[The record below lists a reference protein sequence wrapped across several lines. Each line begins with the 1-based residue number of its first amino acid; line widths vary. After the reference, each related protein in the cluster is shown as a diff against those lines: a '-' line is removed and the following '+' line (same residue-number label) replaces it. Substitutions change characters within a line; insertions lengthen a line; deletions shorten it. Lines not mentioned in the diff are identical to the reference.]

1 MNIADWAVSVMEAL
15 GSIGAGLLVLLENLF
30 PPIPSEVILPL
41 AGFAA
46 SRGDLNVAAAVAAT
60 TAGSVI
66 GALLLYGIGATVGLE
81 RVRRVADKLPLINL
95 EDVDKTVAWFD
106 RHGGKAV
113 FFGRMIPIFRSLISL
128 PAGVDR
134 MPVAKFTA
142 LTAAGSAIWNTI
154 FVLSG
159 YFLGENWHTVEQ
171 YVGVFQWI
179 VIAVVLIFVLW
190 WVIRRIRR
198 IGRA

>member
-142 LTAAGSAIWNTI
+142 LTAAGSAIWNAI

-159 YFLGENWHTVEQ
+159 YFLGENWHAVEQ

-190 WVIRRIRR
+190 WVIRRVRR

>member
-46 SRGDLNVAAAVAAT
+46 SRGDLNLGAAITAT
-60 TAGSVI
+60 TAGSVV

-81 RVRRVADKLPLINL
+81 RVRRIADKLPLINL

-142 LTAAGSAIWNTI
+142 LTAAGSAIWNAI

-159 YFLGENWHTVEQ
+159 YFLGENWHAVEQ

-179 VIAVVLIFVLW
+179 VIAVVLVVVLW
-190 WVIRRIRR
+190 WVTRRVRR
-198 IGRA
+198 MGRA

>member
-15 GSIGAGLLVLLENLF
+15 GSLGAGLLVLLENLF
-30 PPIPSEVILPL
+30 PPIPSEAILPL

-46 SRGDLNVAAAVAAT
+46 SRGDLNLWAAIAAT

-66 GALLLYGIGATVGLE
+66 GALLLYLIGAIVGVE
-81 RVRRVADKLPLINL
+81 RVRRIAAKLPLVNS

-134 MPVAKFTA
+134 MPVVKFTL

-159 YFLGENWHTVEQ
+159 YLLGENWHVVEE
-171 YVGVFQWI
+171 YVGALQWV
-179 VIAVVLIFVLW
+179 VIAVVVACLLW
-190 WVIRRIRR
+190 WVMRRVRSA
-198 IGRA
+198 GRA

>member
-113 FFGRMIPIFRSLISL
+113 FFGRMTPIFRSLISL

-171 YVGVFQWI
+171 YVGVFKWI

-190 WVIRRIRR
+190 WVIRRVRR